1 MNFDWRTA
9 MSTEKQKIV
18 ADISMYPLSQDYIPA
33 IVGFIKSLRNRDG
46 LEVVTNQLSTQLR
59 GEFEVVTGA
68 ISDGMK
74 VVMSGPEKVVF
85 TVKYINA
92 DLEIGRLPNID

>member
-1 MNFDWRTA
+1 MT
-9 MSTEKQKIV
+9 TEKQKIV
-18 ADISMYPLSQDYIPA
+18 ADISMYPLSTDYIPA
-33 IVGFIKSLRNRDG
+33 IVEFIKSLRVRDG

-59 GEFEVVTGA
+59 GEFEAVTGA

-74 VVMSGPEKVVF
+74 TVMTGPEKVVF

-92 DLEIGRLPNID
+92 DLEIGRLPDID